1 MDNENLCGWTAIC
14 LSSCFYFSLVVP
26 FFSVLRCKKNYEFT
40 PIGLIDMIYIDS
52 IAWYIYGDRIVCEKI
67 KLGNCIGAGA
77 CLTLIVIYLA
87 FELKKFLVDTILN
100 CLILVLGT
108 LVMHK
113 GLTIVIEDTMV
124 LGKIC
129 VGTRIIT
136 FCTPIFMIYRV
147 IKEKNYMHISLFTTI
162 TYLLACTGWA
172 FYGKNTNDYNVM
184 CANCAGAVLGLIQL
198 CVYFNYKKK
207 YGLLSGPTSTIGI
220 ESGLSEETRK
230 DDSTTITI
238 DEESQ
243 QKAKEKPVK
252 IVAKTDN

>member
-26 FFSVLRCKKNYEFT
+26 FFNVLRCKKNYEFT

-100 CLILVLGT
+100 CLILILGT
-108 LVMHK
+108 LVMYK
-113 GLTIVIEDTMV
+113 GLTIVVEDTML

-129 VGTRIIT
+129 VGTRVIT
-136 FCTPIFMIYRV
+136 FCTPIYLVYRV
-147 IKEKNYMHISLFTTI
+147 IKEKNYMHLSLGSTL
-162 TYLLACTGWA
+162 TYLAACIGWA
-172 FYGKNTNDYNVM
+172 FYGKNINDNNVM
-184 CANCAGAVLGLIQL
+184 YANCAGTIIGIIQL
-198 CVYFNYKKK
+198 SIYCNYKRK
-207 YGLLSGPTSTIGI
+207 YRGFSVDTSTIGI
-220 ESGLSEETRK
+220 ESGSTEETRK
-230 DDSTTITI
+230 DESTTIHI

-243 QKAKEKPVK
+243 EKAKEKPVK
-252 IVAKTDN
+252 IIARTDN